1 MVVVGM
7 RYSKS
12 KPFLDCLIGVLVDQP
27 FVEQLKFSFSKLFS
41 FSL

>member
-12 KPFLDCLIGVLVDQP
+12 KPFLDCLISVFVDQP
-27 FVEQLKFSFSKLFS
+27 FVEQLKFSFFKLFS